1 LEIKYRGKKVDVTE
15 SQKQE
20 KREKKNTNLKEKE
33 TKTHPRDPMNIRP
46 NLDYYCTRR
55 TNGCG
60 ERHLGKMWW
69 YQEKCSIDVELIE
82 QKPSPKEIDPM
93 V

>member
-1 LEIKYRGKKVDVTE
+1 
-15 SQKQE
+15 
-20 KREKKNTNLKEKE
+20 
-33 TKTHPRDPMNIRP
+33 MNIRP

-60 ERHLGKMWW
+60 ERHLGKMRW